1 MITDIRTVAWKEL
14 HEILALRGGGSGRRL
29 TLRMFAYPI
38 IIGALFGLQTLQG
51 NDGLAVFPVGLMAM
65 TTTISLVTDAVAGE
79 RERHTLE
86 TLLASPVSDTAIIG
100 GKLAAVVGYSWVFA
114 LVQLAAVTAVSI
126 AVGHPLSAGLVF
138 VIAVLSLFEAI
149 LAAGFGVQ
157 FSLRAPTV
165 RAAARKLGQLS
176 FLLVLP
182 VSGLNVLAAQNP
194 GGIVWALVVIAATLV
209 LVAADVALLALAKA
223 RFRRGQLLLD

>member
-1 MITDIRTVAWKEL
+1 VTDDIRTVAWKEL
-14 HEILALRGGGSGRRL
+14 HEILAQRSGGSGRRFTARSL
-29 TLRMFAYPI
+29 VYPV
-38 IIGALFGLQTLQG
+38 IIGILFGLQTLNG
-51 NDGLAVFPVGLMAM
+51 NNGIAVFPVGLMAM
-65 TTTISLVTDAVAGE
+65 TTTIGLVTDAVAGE

-86 TLLASPVSDTAIIG
+86 TLLASPVSDTAILV
-100 GKLAAVVGYSWVFA
+100 GKLTAVVGYAWVIA
-114 LVQLAAVTAVSI
+114 LVQLAAVMVTSI
-126 AVGHPLSAGLVF
+126 LLGHALSAGLVF

-165 RAAARKLGQLS
+165 RAAARRLAQVS

-194 GGIVWALVVIAATLV
+194 GGIGWALVVIAGTFV
-209 LVAADVALLALAKA
+209 LVVADLALLGLARA